1 MKHVKG
7 SKRRLVLLTLVMIIL
22 IMCSVGCGGPITG
35 SLRGMRI
42 FVTRGQ
48 DDVARGATDSSR
60 YVPASGDSSSIPGD
74 FFQPK
79 DITIAFD
86 KVWFP
91 TRTAYDSMVDED
103 TNEENIDGDCLF
115 IKDRETIPTEGFF
128 KPIDSFTTVTAST
141 SDAYTPASNPAY
153 GETYYGVLVDIVYY
167 EYEMED
173 FSLRWYT
180 QDHGDYLA
188 KDVLIKTPD
197 STVWEFP
204 YFKLSSGDLTFV
216 VETSRK
222 TVSPGNLMQPSTS
235 GEHYFCITTDGL
247 QDGPSGIR
255 DAWES
260 FFDPILIAGHAT
272 PSNPNPLENPN
283 TINIFDEDE
292 NEAQYY
298 LFQMCL
304 NTDSDFSVNRYNG
317 LHLSP
322 GITADQDEDDTL
334 TYAAFLNII
343 NTNINDTDNDV
354 RDPLDSF
361 PDDNSWIY
369 TGVSPVG
376 SGMDTRFGYIDFED
390 NPQGEFSP
398 GAGW

>member
-1 MKHVKG
+1 MK
-7 SKRRLVLLTLVMIIL
+7 
-22 IMCSVGCGGPITG
+22 
-35 SLRGMRI
+35 I

-48 DDVARGATDSSR
+48 DDVARTATAEAR

-74 FFQPK
+74 FFQPH

-91 TRTAYDSMVDED
+91 TRSSYDTMVEADA
-103 TNEENIDGDCLF
+103 NEETLDGSGIF
-115 IKDRETIPTEGFF
+115 IKDRGTIPTDGFF
-128 KPIDSFTTVTAST
+128 KPINGFTTVTAST
-141 SDAYTPASNPAY
+141 SQAYTPDTLPEY
-153 GETYYGVLVDIVYY
+153 GATYYGVLVDIVYY

-180 QDHGDYLA
+180 QDHDDYLA
-188 KDVLIKTPD
+188 KDVLIKRP
-197 STVWEFP
+197 SSESWEFP
-204 YFKLSSGDLTFV
+204 YYKLNSGNLTFV

-222 TVSPGNLMQPSTS
+222 TVSPGNLMQPATS

-247 QDGPSGIR
+247 QDGPSGIS

-260 FFDPILIAGHAT
+260 FFYPTVLAGHPT
-272 PSNPNPLENPN
+272 PSNPSPIDNPN
-283 TINIFDEDE
+283 TIQIFDEDE

-322 GITADQDEDDTL
+322 GITADQDEEETL
-334 TYAAFLNII
+334 TYTRFLEII
-343 NTNINDTDNDV
+343 AENLNPDSMV
-354 RDPLDSF
+354 RDPLDDF
-361 PDDNSWIY
+361 PDDTAWIY

-398 GAGW
+398 GSGW